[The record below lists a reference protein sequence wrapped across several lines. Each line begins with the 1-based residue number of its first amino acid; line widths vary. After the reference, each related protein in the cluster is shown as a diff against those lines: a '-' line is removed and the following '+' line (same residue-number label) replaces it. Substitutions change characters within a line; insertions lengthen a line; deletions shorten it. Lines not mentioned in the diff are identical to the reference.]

1 MIKKVIKFDC
11 SVESFDR
18 EKIIRSIIRAGG
30 SRVLGEEIAKVVE
43 EKLKDL
49 EEVTTMQIRRVLLN
63 ELEKRNRSD
72 IVDVY
77 LYYDRL
83 IKGRIAYEAGKFFTI
98 REGKLYLGRIVRP
111 IKSSEL
117 NSIEDVYALLEELNE
132 DLWIGGIRKEYAKRR
147 SRILLEAIRNSNMAK
162 EEKEKAVKLITI
174 LRRKLFS

>member
-1 MIKKVIKFDC
+1 MIKKVIKFDG

-83 IKGRIAYEAGKFFTI
+83 IKGRITYEAGKFFTI
-98 REGKLYLGRIVRP
+98 REGKLYLGKIVRP

-117 NSIEDVYALLEELNE
+117 NSLDDVYALLEELDG
-132 DLWIGGIRKEYAKRR
+132 DLWAGDLRKEYAKRR
-147 SRILLEAIRNSNMAK
+147 SRILLDAVRNSNMPK
-162 EEKEKAVKLITI
+162 DEKERAIKLISI
-174 LRRKLFS
+174 FRRKLFL